1 MTAGKGI
8 PMTISI
14 EYEAEKKLD
23 LPYET
28 IIEDI
33 VQTSLDYESCPYEAE
48 VNVILTDNE
57 AIQSIN
63 KEYREIDA
71 PTDVLSFPMVDYQRP
86 SDFGHVEDAVE
97 DYFNP
102 ETGELML
109 GDIVISVDKVEE
121 QADKFGHS
129 QTRELAFLVAH
140 SMLHLCGYDHM
151 EDEERLVME
160 ERQGEI
166 LKIRGYNR

>member
-1 MTAGKGI
+1 
-8 PMTISI
+8 MTISI

-28 IIEDI
+28 IIRDVVEA
-33 VQTSLDYESCPYEAE
+33 SLDYEKCPYEAE

-57 AIQSIN
+57 TI
-63 KEYREIDA
+63 REINREQRRIDSA
-71 PTDVLSFPMVDYQRP
+71 TDVLSFPMVDYETP
-86 SDFGHVEDAVE
+86 SDFDHVEEAVE

-109 GDIVISVDKVEE
+109 GDIVISVEKVEE
-121 QADKFGHS
+121 QAEKYGHS

-151 EDEERLVME
+151 EEEERLEME
-160 ERQGEI
+160 ERQRAI
-166 LKIRGYNR
+166 LDIRGYTR